1 MDIVILL
8 LVIGVSILLI
18 KCVNPQIENK
28 KILKAKTA
36 AENKS
41 ASQNKEIEK
50 LKKNLAETKRAV
62 DFYSNITEDSGGLN
76 GGDFENAKANLGSR
90 NGQAYVALSRCTGLS
105 GLHLKTAV
113 NKSSIRVDKTVLD
126 FCESKTDLISH

>member
-18 KCVNPQIENK
+18 KCVNLQIENK

-50 LKKNLAETKRAV
+50 LKKNLVETKRAV
-62 DFYSNITEDSGGLN
+62 DFYSNITEVSGGLN
-76 GGDFENAKANLGSR
+76 GGDFENAKANLGSPKLTSICSFVTMHGSFR
-90 NGQAYVALSRCTGLS
+90 LAPENGC
-105 GLHLKTAV
+105 
-113 NKSSIRVDKTVLD
+113 
-126 FCESKTDLISH
+126 